1 MQIPCQNLGEPMPAY
16 KYTTKDGKVKWYAS
30 FHYVDWMKRNRRK
43 VKRGFSTRKEALDF
57 ERAFLDT
64 KKETADILF
73 SSLVENYLADIETRF
88 KPTTMV
94 SKRATIDVRILP
106 FFKDMK
112 LSDISPMAIR
122 NWQNVLLDYRDAD
135 DKPFTETYLKSIHT
149 QMSTIMNY
157 AVRYYGLRQNP
168 CRLAGGIGKSNA
180 DEMKTWTREEFEK
193 FKTFEDSKTYRVAFE
208 ILFYTGMREGELLAL
223 TKADLPADQK
233 EINISKTF
241 ATVEGEDLFLE
252 PKTPWSNRV
261 VQIHAQLHE
270 DIMDLLSELYLQ
282 DDDRVFYFK
291 KAQFLN
297 EFKRVAK
304 LAGLEQIRIHD
315 LRHSHAS
322 MLIDMGVPITEIS
335 KRLGH
340 KNPSVT
346 LKTYSHMYKSKG
358 RNIAEKID
366 GLFEADK
373 DGSEG
378 AENPENPCE

>member
-1 MQIPCQNLGEPMPAY
+1 MPAY
-16 KYTTKDGKVKWYAS
+16 KYTTRDGKVKWYAS
-30 FHYVDWMKRNRRK
+30 FHYVDWMKKNRRK

-94 SKRATIDVRILP
+94 SKRATIDARILP

-122 NWQNVLLDYRDAD
+122 NWQNVLLDYRDED

-223 TKADLPADQK
+223 TKLDIPADQK
-233 EINISKTF
+233 EININKTF
-241 ATVEGEDLFLE
+241 ATVKGEDLFLE

-261 VQIHAQLHE
+261 VQIHDQLHE
-270 DIMDLLSELYLQ
+270 DIMDLLSELYLM
-282 DDDRVFYFK
+282 DDDRIFYFK

-297 EFKRVAK
+297 EFKRVTK

-346 LKTYSHMYKSKG
+346 LKTYSHMYKNKG

-366 GLFEADK
+366 SLFEADG